1 MDEGRP
7 AAKKANPKRANIVV
21 ISFLLGCVVST
32 AYVVAV
38 NRYKGHFSR
47 IGGIFSKQ
55 ERA

>member
-1 MDEGRP
+1 MDKARP
-7 AAKKANPKRANIVV
+7 ATKKAKPKRANIVV

-47 IGGIFSKQ
+47 IGGILSKQ